1 MVVVL
6 LRDVPLTGR
15 ILEDGG
21 GSDPDPDMVDEVV
34 ELLVKAD
41 GGLALAGGSLKGE
54 LIQFM
59 KFSKSEHLMPL
70 LA

>member
-41 GGLALAGGSLKGE
+41 GGLALAGGSLEGE
-54 LIQFM
+54 
-59 KFSKSEHLMPL
+59 
-70 LA
+70 